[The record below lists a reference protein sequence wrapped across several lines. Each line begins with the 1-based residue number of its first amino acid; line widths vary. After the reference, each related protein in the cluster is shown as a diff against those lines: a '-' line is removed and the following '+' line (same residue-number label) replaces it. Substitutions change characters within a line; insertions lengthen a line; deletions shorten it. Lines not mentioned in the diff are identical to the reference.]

1 MNWGVDNMPGH
12 EDDRIYNRL
21 ITNLLHPPVGDR
33 RFWNINI
40 IVGLTFMIHFGAEVF
55 QDHGGIPI
63 PGFVSILLLFIPL
76 VYAGT
81 TFGLVGS
88 LAVTLEGVLVCAPA
102 ELFFRHTTTELWGAW
117 SILATVSFSAVL
129 LGIRFEQDKA
139 LHKAELATERIQT
152 AGYYEGHPLFGEHL
166 LAKLP
171 DGVTLVDDQG
181 VIRYANEPLGTLS
194 GYSPAE
200 LVGKPV
206 ETLVA
211 PSLRDMHARECFDF
225 TNSSRTRAMGLGP
238 KYTMTLK
245 SKEELPVN
253 ISLAPYTYQD
263 SRWFIAMIH
272 DDTRHRAAEEAMIEA
287 EKRFELAFANNVAGM
302 LITDLDRRGLAVNH
316 SFCKMIG
323 RNDEEI
329 LGKDTEA
336 FTFPDDRGLA
346 DSLSAQMLTGG
357 EPQAVYTKRYLH
369 KDGRLVWA
377 EVSKSLAHDESGV
390 PQYFVN
396 SVRDVTEERTLLDQ
410 LSFQALHDPLT
421 GLANRAM
428 FQDRISIALERTTR
442 DNRWMAIFLIDLD
455 DFKDVNDTYGHQT
468 GDELLVSVARR
479 LEKASRLGDTLCRFG
494 GDEFLYLAEGLKSPK
509 EAEMIASRLLGV
521 FDQPFLLSDQ
531 SLTQAAS
538 VGLATCLGG
547 DSCDNLLRGADNA
560 LYEAKRQNGGHY
572 KVFQPKMHRHNSTRI
587 RLVQDLQHAYDTDQL
602 LLHYQ
607 PIVELSTGET
617 TGFEALMRWNH
628 PTHGWVAPDVF
639 IPLAE
644 RSRLVFDLGTLAIRQ
659 AISEATSW
667 QHPDPS
673 HQQPYVAVNLSPR
686 QFHDPDLL
694 RKIKEALDAN
704 EFDPNRLVLEITE
717 GAAFVDIDKA
727 ARVAAGLRNLG
738 VALAID
744 DFGTGHSS
752 LSYFTLLRP
761 RILKIDRSFVDR
773 TQSSASDQRLLT
785 ALLAIGDSLNASVVA
800 EGIETTVQLDML
812 RSLGYKF
819 GQGYL
824 FSAPVPPADLR
835 TIMEKVPTS
844 F

>member
-1 MNWGVDNMPGH
+1 MSDH
-12 EDDRIYNRL
+12 ENDRIYSRL
-21 ITNLLHPPVGDR
+21 TTNLLHPPVGDR

-40 IVGLTFMIHFGAEVF
+40 MVGLAFLIHFGADVV
-55 QDHGGIPI
+55 QDHGVIPI

-88 LAVTLEGVLVCAPA
+88 LAVTLEGILVCAPT
-102 ELFFRHTTTELWGAW
+102 ELFFRHTPTELWGAW

-139 LHKAELATERIQT
+139 LHNAQLTTERLQT

-181 VIRYANEPLGTLS
+181 VIRYANEPLETLT

-211 PSLRDMHARECFDF
+211 VSQRDIHARERFKF
-225 TNSSRTRAMGLGP
+225 TNSSRTRAMGPGP
-238 KYTMTLK
+238 KYTMTRK
-245 SKEELPVN
+245 AGGEVPVN
-253 ISLAPYTYQD
+253 ISLAPYIYQN

-272 DDTRHRAAEEAMIEA
+272 DDTRRRAAEEARIEA
-287 EKRFELAFANNVAGM
+287 EKRFQLAFANNVAGM
-302 LITDLDRRGLAVNH
+302 LITDLDRKGLAVNQ

-323 RNDEEI
+323 RNAEEI

-336 FTFPDDRGLA
+336 FTFPDDRGVA
-346 DSLSAQMLTGG
+346 NSLSAQMLANR
-357 EPQAVYTKRYLH
+357 EPQAVYTKRYVH
-369 KDGRLVWA
+369 KDGHIVWA

-421 GLANRAM
+421 GLSNRAM
-428 FQDRISIALERTTR
+428 FQDRISLALERTTR
-442 DNRWMAIFLIDLD
+442 ENSWMAIFLIDLD

-468 GDELLVSVARR
+468 GDELLVAVARR
-479 LEKASRLGDTLCRFG
+479 LERASRLGDTLCRFG

-509 EAEMIASRLLGV
+509 EAEMIAARLLGV

-547 DSCDNLLRGADNA
+547 ESCDNLLRGADNA

-587 RLVQDLQHAYDTDQL
+587 RLVQDLQHAFDTDQL

-617 TGFEALMRWNH
+617 TGVEALMRWNH
-628 PTHGWVAPDVF
+628 PVHGWVPPDVF

-644 RSRLVFDLGTLAIRQ
+644 RSRLVFDLGTLAIHQ
-659 AISEATSW
+659 AISEAVTW
-667 QHPDPS
+667 HHPYPAD
-673 HQQPYVAVNLSPR
+673 QRPYVAVNLSPR

-694 RKIKEALDAN
+694 RKIKEALAEN

-727 ARVAAGLRNLG
+727 ARVAEGLRNLG

-773 TQSSASDQRLLT
+773 VQNSAGDQRLLT
-785 ALLAIGDSLNASVVA
+785 ALIAIGDSLNASVVA
-800 EGIETTVQLDML
+800 EGIETADQLDML

-824 FSAPVPPADLR
+824 FSTPVPATDLR
-835 TIMEKVPTS
+835 TIIEKVSTS
-844 F
+844 S

>member
-1 MNWGVDNMPGH
+1 MNRGIHEMSGH
-12 EDDRIYNRL
+12 EDDGIYNRL
-21 ITNLLHPPVGDR
+21 ITNLLHPPIGDR
-33 RFWNINI
+33 HFWNINMM
-40 IVGLTFMIHFGAEVF
+40 VVLAFSIHFGADLY

-88 LAVTLEGVLVCAPA
+88 LAVTLEAILVCAPT
-102 ELFFRHTTTELWGAW
+102 ELFLRHTTTELWGAW
-117 SILATVSFSAVL
+117 SILATVLFSAVL
-129 LGIRFEQDKA
+129 LGIRFEQDEA
-139 LHKAELATERIQT
+139 LHKAQLTAERMQT

-181 VIRYANEPLGTLS
+181 VIRYANEPLETLT

-206 ETLVA
+206 DALIAVGQNDISDGERFRFTDSPRGRA
-211 PSLRDMHARECFDF
+211 TDPESKYSL
-225 TNSSRTRAMGLGP
+225 TRKAGG
-238 KYTMTLK
+238 
-245 SKEELPVN
+245 ELPVT
-253 ISLAPYTYQD
+253 ISLAPYAYQD
-263 SRWFIAMIH
+263 SPWFIAMIH
-272 DDTRHRAAEEAMIEA
+272 DDSHRRAAEEARIEA

-302 LITDLDRRGLAVNH
+302 LITDLDRKGLVVNQ

-323 RNDEEI
+323 RDTEEI

-336 FTFPDDRGLA
+336 FTFPDDRGVA
-346 DSLSAQMLTGG
+346 DSLSAQMLAGG
-357 EPQAVYTKRYLH
+357 EPQAVYTKRYMH
-369 KDGRLVWA
+369 RDGHVVWA

-396 SVRDVTEERTLLDQ
+396 SVRDVTEERTLLDE

-428 FQDRISIALERTTR
+428 FQDRISLALERTTR
-442 DNRWMAIFLIDLD
+442 ENSWMAIFLIDLD

-468 GDELLVSVARR
+468 GDELLVCVARR
-479 LEKASRLGDTLCRFG
+479 LERASRLGDTLCRFG
-494 GDEFLYLAEGLKSPK
+494 GDEFLYLAEGLKNSK
-509 EAEMIASRLLGV
+509 EAEMIAARLLGV
-521 FDQPFLLSDQ
+521 FDEPFLLSDQ

-547 DSCDNLLRGADNA
+547 ESCDHLLRGADNA

-587 RLVQDLQHAYDTDQL
+587 RLVQDLQHAFDTDQL

-617 TGFEALMRWNH
+617 TGVEALMRWNH
-628 PTHGWVAPDVF
+628 PTHGWVSPEVF

-659 AISEATSW
+659 AINEAASW
-667 QHPDPS
+667 HHPDAAN
-673 HQQPYVAVNLSPR
+673 QRPYVAVNLSPR

-694 RKIKEALDAN
+694 RKIKEALDKDG
-704 EFDPNRLVLEITE
+704 FDPNQLVLEITE

-727 ARVAAGLRNLG
+727 ARVAQGLRNLG

-744 DFGTGHSS
+744 DFGTGHST

-761 RILKIDRSFVDR
+761 RILKIDRSFVER
-773 TQSSASDQRLLT
+773 MQSSKGDQRLLT
-785 ALLAIGDSLNASVVA
+785 ALIAIGDSLNASVVA
-800 EGIETTVQLDML
+800 EGIETKDQLEML

-824 FSAPVPPADLR
+824 FSTPVPAVELR
-835 TIMEKVPTS
+835 TIIEKVPTNS
-844 F
+844 